1 MIGVDPR
8 RTRLR
13 LAAPAPRRLG
23 TEARATASSTGRWS
37 PRRSSVLGVAGAPD
51 RGVDR
56 VSEWGSALSRGPSD
70 RRQIRW
76 CWGLGADL

>member
-1 MIGVDPR
+1 
-8 RTRLR
+8 
-13 LAAPAPRRLG
+13 
-23 TEARATASSTGRWS
+23 
-37 PRRSSVLGVAGAPD
+37 VLGVAGAPD